1 MPLQLRLVPV
11 WVVLLLGVAAGSSAQ
26 GRAMGTVKDTTGKA
40 IKGATV
46 KDQAG
51 KAIKGATVRAV
62 NPDASPAQFAS
73 ATDDRGRWAMIGLKT
88 GSWRFIVEAPGYFTV
103 ETNLPVRV
111 AASPPLA
118 FALAKDPGPI
128 PNALD
133 RNIEQLIDEA
143 ASLREQG
150 RIDQALAAY
159 QDIRIRNPKLTSV
172 NMVIGDL
179 YRRKAAQE
187 SDPAARQAL
196 FRQALEAYDALLKT
210 DATNERALA
219 ESAAVRAASTR
230 NE

>member
-1 MPLQLRLVPV
+1 MRPTLQHFMACAALV
-11 WVVLLLGVAAGSSAQ
+11 LGLADGAAAQ
-26 GRAMGTVKDTTGKA
+26 AARAMG
-40 IKGATV
+40 TV

-62 NPDASPAQFAS
+62 NPDASPSQFAS
-73 ATDDRGRWAMIGLKT
+73 ATDDRGRWAMIGLRT
-88 GSWRFIVEAPGYFTV
+88 GTWRFIVEAPGYFTV

-111 AASPPLA
+111 AASPPLT
-118 FALAKDPGPI
+118 FTLGKDPGPI

-133 RNIEQLIDEA
+133 RNIEQLIQDAEA
-143 ASLREQG
+143 LREQG
-150 RIDQALAAY
+150 RVDQALTAY
-159 QDIRIRNPKLTSV
+159 QDIRTRNPKLTSV

-187 SDPAARQAL
+187 GDPAARQAL
-196 FRQALEAYDALLKT
+196 FRQALDAYDALLKI

-219 ESAAVRAASTR
+219 ESAAVRAASSR

>member
-1 MPLQLRLVPV
+1 MRLHLPHFMACA
-11 WVVLLLGVAAGSSAQ
+11 VLVLGLADGASAQ
-26 GRAMGTVKDTTGKA
+26 AARAMG
-40 IKGATV
+40 TV

-62 NPDASPAQFAS
+62 NPDASPSQFAS
-73 ATDDRGRWAMIGLKT
+73 ATDDRGRWAMIGLRT

-111 AASPPLA
+111 AASPPLT
-118 FALAKDPGPI
+118 FTLARDPGPI

-133 RNIEQLIDEA
+133 RNIEQLIQEA
-143 ASLREQG
+143 AVLREQG

-159 QDIRIRNPKLTSV
+159 QDIRTRNPKLTSV

-219 ESAAVRAASTR
+219 ESAAVRVAASP